1 MSIYQKITPTA
12 NKILKNHSLC
22 NHCLGRL
29 FSKPLGLKSNKILGK
44 KLQNNL
50 KSNAQCFIC
59 KNLFDSVNSFLNLMV
74 DSSDGYVFSTFN
86 VGTIIKPSI
95 ADRDDYIRSKYKLRG
110 IDAIKT
116 DVTRELGRMFSK
128 KTKKTIDVLDPDV
141 VFTINIKESLCTI
154 RSKPITL
161 FGRYVKKTRNL
172 TQKQPSCTN
181 CSGKGCRTCDFHG
194 IDKFNSIEG
203 KISQLLF
210 DQIGGTIAKF
220 TWIGGEDKT
229 SLVLGK
235 GRPFFVKIQNPLKR
249 NIKSSSTSFESLKIK
264 NLKVVQES
272 PKQPLKFISSIK
284 LSVISESQIEHKY
297 LQKLENLLLV
307 PIVAYEK
314 SGKRSEK
321 KIFKLDY
328 SQISKNE
335 FTLLIDAE
343 GGLPIKRL
351 VTGDNVNPSVSDT
364 LETHCKCVEFD
375 ILDVVLQ

>member
-1 MSIYQKITPTA
+1 
-12 NKILKNHSLC
+12 
-22 NHCLGRL
+22 
-29 FSKPLGLKSNKILGK
+29 
-44 KLQNNL
+44 
-50 KSNAQCFIC
+50 
-59 KNLFDSVNSFLNLMV
+59 MV
-74 DSSDGYVFSTFN
+74 DSSNGYVFSTFN

-116 DVTRELGRMFSK
+116 DVTRELGRIFSK

-141 VFTINIKESLCTI
+141 VFTINIKESSCTI
-154 RSKPITL
+154 RSKPLTL

-194 IDKFNSIEG
+194 IDQFNSIEG
-203 KISQLLF
+203 KISQFLF

-249 NIKSSSTSFESLKIK
+249 NVKSNSISFESLKIK

-284 LSVISESQIEHKY
+284 LSVISESQIDHKY

-307 PIVAYEK
+307 PIVVYEK

-328 SQISKNE
+328 SQISENE

-351 VTGDNVNPSVSDT
+351 VTGDNVNPSISNT